1 MLSNDPDIAEEAT
14 RLALTIKNWPLAKH
28 SLARWQALAPND
40 PGVLQARAWIA
51 IGEGRADDAFADLD
65 ALASRGDEQGWRL
78 VAQTL
83 LGADDKAAAARLLER
98 VATPAHLARQ
108 ESNWVAVSQ
117 LAFKL
122 GDKASAQ
129 RIADGAVAALPRR
142 RRVTHGARGS
152 RSIAATRPLARSLYA
167 EALKRDP
174 KSVRLR
180 GGYAALLAD
189 ARRQRGRRAR
199 ARAGS
204 AGRRRRMPHAPHT
217 PRAPRTRP
225 RLPRFIASSTTTS
238 TRAPAAA
245 CTALTLHLSAG
256 LVALGGALLA
266 WLRSFGVSATFRR
279 WGVVFV
285 MLCNVSLSLTF
296 INLVDCGSPLAIIG
310 YVDTVFGVGSLVV
323 LLLGLRRAWES
334 RVLDW
339 NVVGVT
345 ALISYAWA
353 FTAPQNIV
361 LGAGLAGLTAVWT
374 VRARDW
380 GSFRRASVLGCA
392 GLVAALAGALFGGML
407 MPKARLD
414 PAASTNPDAMQTS
427 GSTNGLT
434 FNPMIFFK
442 ASHYGMLRES
452 PWLYAPASYGEV
464 IAAARPAGKMELF
477 RSAMLRIEMQGWE
490 ALRILFFPVLGLLAG
505 ITLVSRPMSQ
515 TDAGASRVLV
525 DRDTFLVAA
534 AWILLVPGVALAFL
548 FSWNGFKHELNRFL
562 YPGIVTAQTLLVVSA
577 FRLSGTGAPMRRRA
591 IVIASAVLGLL
602 GVAGPVIEMAFLIN
616 HRFLTT
622 PGLRTIL
629 RESS

>member
-1 MLSNDPDIAEEAT
+1 MVTAALVISLTGLFFLAGRAVSERATGFGDSSWSCSYFLGMGLFLSVL
-14 RLALTIKNWPLAKH
+14 RLADSVTGRL
-28 SLARWQALAPND
+28 SLSVPIAVA
-40 PGVLQARAWIA
+40 VLVI
-51 IGEGRADDAFADLD
+51 
-65 ALASRGDEQGWRL
+65 
-78 VAQTL
+78 
-83 LGADDKAAAARLLER
+83 AAARALTAGAR
-98 VATPAHLARQ
+98 PRPRQVVAFAALWALMFLSCLVWWFDFSSDPSTGTHWGSIHSGRY
-108 ESNWVAVSQ
+108 V
-117 LAFKL
+117 
-122 GDKASAQ
+122 
-129 RIADGAVAALPRR
+129 RIAQAFVAANRILRFQQNLGESAL
-142 RRVTHGARGS
+142 VASHLLVS
-152 RSIAATRPLARSLYA
+152 RSSPYL
-167 EALKRDP
+167 
-174 KSVRLR
+174 
-180 GGYAALLAD
+180 
-189 ARRQRGRRAR
+189 
-199 ARAGS
+199 
-204 AGRRRRMPHAPHT
+204 
-217 PRAPRTRP
+217 
-225 RLPRFIASSTTTS
+225 
-238 TRAPAAA
+238 
-245 CTALTLHLSAG
+245 ALTLHLSAG
-256 LVALGGALLA
+256 LVALAGALLA
-266 WLRSFGVSATFRR
+266 WLRSFGVSARFRR

-345 ALISYAWA
+345 ALISYAWS

-380 GSFRRASVLGCA
+380 GSFRRASVLGSA

-577 FRLSGTGAPMRRRA
+577 FRLSGTGAPVRRRA
-591 IVIASAVLGLL
+591 IVVASAVLGLL

-616 HRFLTT
+616 QRFLTT

-629 RESS
+629 RELARRTVYPGV